1 MATLDVLPSA
11 LVSAAAAVRCFSAEI
26 DPIALRSDVLAD
38 AVAAFSA
45 RWTTAL
51 ASLIADADAT
61 AAALR
66 DAATGYAEVDA
77 LLVPRVL
84 R

>member
-1 MATLDVLPSA
+1 MATIDVLPSA
-11 LVSAAAAVRCFSAEI
+11 LVSAAAAVRCFSVELEPITLRTDLLAE
-26 DPIALRSDVLAD
+26 S
-38 AVAAFSA
+38 VAAFSS

-51 ASLIADADAT
+51 ASLSAEADAT
-61 AAALR
+61 AVALR
-66 DAATGYAEVDA
+66 NAATGYAELDA